1 MPEIVTDLEKQV
13 DAILQQERAAR
24 DEEARGVVRARLA
37 EQERLAREA
46 EERAKAAAA
55 RAAFLERARV
65 AHKQACTEYKDA
77 VDAFRA
83 ARIRLHA
90 LDSILGRGGFGAH
103 QLGVELRHSS
113 AAPSEGDL
121 HDGYRAAED
130 SIRKT
135 LGG

>member
-1 MPEIVTDLEKQV
+1 MPTEKQIDTV
-13 DAILQQERAAR
+13 LERERAAR
-24 DEEARGVVRARLA
+24 DEEARGVVRERLV
-37 EQERLAREA
+37 EQERLARLA
-46 EERAKAAAA
+46 EEQAKVAAA

-103 QLGVELRHSS
+103 QLGVELRHTI
-113 AAPSEGDL
+113 AAPDEGDL
-121 HDGYRAAED
+121 HDGYRAVED

>member
-13 DAILQQERAAR
+13 DVILQQEQAAQAEVARAAVR
-24 DEEARGVVRARLA
+24 VRVIEEQRLARLA
-37 EQERLAREA
+37 EEQ
-46 EERAKAAAA
+46 AKAAAA

-65 AHKQACTEYKDA
+65 AHKQACTEYKDE

-83 ARIRLHA
+83 ARVRLHA

-103 QLGVELRHSS
+103 QLGVELRHTI
-113 AAPSEGDL
+113 AAPDEGDL